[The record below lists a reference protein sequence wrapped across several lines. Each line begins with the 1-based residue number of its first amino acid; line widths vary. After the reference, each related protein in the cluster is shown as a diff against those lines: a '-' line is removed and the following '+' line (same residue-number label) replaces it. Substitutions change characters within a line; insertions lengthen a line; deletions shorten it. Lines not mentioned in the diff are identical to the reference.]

1 MWSFSIHC
9 TCKPCYH
16 TNEVLKLL
24 YIYTVLCNVCCYLLL
39 PFSTQKALP
48 RRVKQSGV
56 RKSKIMKGTLTRN
69 GLRKKDGH
77 SNAFTMAPADS
88 PAIIVDKLVAGVLD
102 PLQVSF
108 WMRWWR
114 DAKISVRS
122 PSGLHCFRSRT
133 LATSVYAVELQDF
146 LQGSL

>member
-1 MWSFSIHC
+1 MLLAETDWVEMWSFSIHC

-88 PAIIVDKLVAGVLD
+88 PAIIADKLVAGACSWPVASVLLNGILRYG
-102 PLQVSF
+102 PIPKWTTLLQVKDS
-108 WMRWWR
+108 
-114 DAKISVRS
+114 
-122 PSGLHCFRSRT
+122 CN
-133 LATSVYAVELQDF
+133 
-146 LQGSL
+146 